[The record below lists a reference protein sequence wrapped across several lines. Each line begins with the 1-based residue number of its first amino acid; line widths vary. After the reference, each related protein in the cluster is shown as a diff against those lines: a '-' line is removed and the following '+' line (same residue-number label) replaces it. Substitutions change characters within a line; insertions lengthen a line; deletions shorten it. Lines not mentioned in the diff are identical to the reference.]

1 MITQAQHTEVAERQA
16 RAARASGTPFA
27 ILYQPKRLAPP
38 PPVLTP
44 KQLTEQRNRDSARA
58 RYHRLKETTTKVHL
72 HSLSGTSK
80 AAKPARKTVRH
91 ELTTPVNHHF
101 CVKIAAQGD
110 SDITNR
116 IRGRGL

>member
-1 MITQAQHTEVAERQA
+1 MITQAQRTEVQDRQA

-27 ILYQPKRLAPP
+27 ILYQPKRLPPP

-44 KQLTEQRNRDSARA
+44 KQIAAQRNRDNAKA
-58 RYHRLKETTTKVHL
+58 RYHRLKATTTKVHL
-72 HSLSGTSK
+72 HSLSGASK

-101 CVKIAAQGD
+101 CIKIAAQGD

-116 IRGRGL
+116 IKGRSL

>member
-1 MITQAQHTEVAERQA
+1 MITQAQRTEVQDRQA

-27 ILYQPKRLAPP
+27 ILYQPKSLPPP

-44 KQLTEQRNRDSARA
+44 QEIAAQRNRDSAKA
-58 RYHRLKETTTKVHL
+58 RYHRLKATSPKVHL
-72 HSLSGTSK
+72 HSLSGASK
-80 AAKPARKTVRH
+80 AAKPDRKTVRH

-101 CVKIAAQGD
+101 CVKIARQSD